1 MYCSPNIIRA
11 MKDSYKNFPENPE
24 SKRRVE
30 RFKID
35 RDNIKIYLKEIR
47 LEKKES
53 WVLANKVLRLPG
65 M

>member
-1 MYCSPNIIRA
+1 